1 MSGED
6 AILQRI
12 RSKFA
17 EDAPGSVEEMRQA
30 LAEGELEQLAEK
42 AHFLASS
49 AHAIQAGD
57 LAAQAKSLE
66 QAARGG
72 DPEAASRE
80 LEAFTEVLA
89 QTLQVQQHQQ

>member
-1 MSGED
+1 MPGDD

-17 EDAPGSVEEMRQA
+17 EDAPASVAAMHEA
-30 LAEGELEQLAEK
+30 LAEGELERLAEK

-49 AHAIQAGD
+49 GHAIQAD
-57 LAAQAKSLE
+57 ELAAQAKSLE
-66 QAARGG
+66 QAAKRG

-80 LEAFTEVLA
+80 LEAFEAVLA
-89 QTLQVQQHQQ
+89 RTLQV